1 MDKAFTLELLEWLHR
16 FALADEARA
25 QAEDEKK
32 TLASTI
38 EAKRFHESRRIG
50 FLWRAD
56 FARVIAS
63 AIRLREVPS
72 SGNWSHLRKRAG
84 EEATK
89 QDRPLPSTG
98 AAAV

>member
-32 TLASTI
+32 TLTSTI

-56 FARVIAS
+56 FARDRQRDKTTRS
-63 AIRLREVPS
+63 PLKRQLVPS
-72 SGNWSHLRKRAG
+72 QETSRRRSH
-84 EEATK
+84 EA
-89 QDRPLPSTG
+89 RPTAP
-98 AAAV
+98 